1 MLLPSDVA
9 PQVRPSFV
17 EASVQRRAT
26 SSVAHHLLVN
36 YQRAHIAII
45 KAQFTTKRLRDG
57 MEVRAA
63 QPDLLCYMSST
74 DNGLSIGF
82 LVQLLRVCTFI
93 LPYATAGPPVWGCLL
108 QGVLAVAEACGMQ
121 NLLKAAGV
129 EYQVHGLHVAVTAQ
143 GNSAYCAT
151 QATRRCDSS
160 PPTAPCCCLQ
170 DLRKLRRLTSSG
182 TALLA
187 GLSSSGKVAIP
198 AHGCTTAQLLPVQQR
213 QSCVPADLMTLPP
226 VRNVRAVEPGCV
238 LEQSQSRWAGSLTV
252 DAQWLQK
259 HMRKLS
265 SHAFSLNFDVKE
277 VAAAITQGAAGC
289 ATSADHACWHITFWP
304 AVCVC
309 PLLSC
314 GCWMAAWTCRR
325 GGRGRGHFQQ
335 GRRRA
340 G

>member
-1 MLLPSDVA
+1 M
-9 PQVRPSFV
+9 
-17 EASVQRRAT
+17 QRRAT

-57 MEVRAA
+57 MEVRAVR
-63 QPDLLCYMSST
+63 PDVLCSMSSAES
-74 DNGLSIGF
+74 GLSIVCLCCSCTCAHSYCHVPQ
-82 LVQLLRVCTFI
+82 LVHLSGDVCCRVCSQWQRRAACRTCSRQ
-93 LPYATAGPPVWGCLL
+93 LALSTRCMACML
-108 QGVLAVAEACGMQ
+108 QS
-121 NLLKAAGV
+121 
-129 EYQVHGLHVAVTAQ
+129 TAQ

-151 QATRRCDSS
+151 QATRQCDSS

-213 QSCVPADLMTLPP
+213 QSCMPADLMTLPP
-226 VRNVRAVEPGCV
+226 VRIVRAVEPGCV
-238 LEQSQSRWAGSLTV
+238 LEQSQRRWAGSLTV

-289 ATSADHACWHITFWP
+289 CT
-304 AVCVC
+304 
-309 PLLSC
+309 
-314 GCWMAAWTCRR
+314 
-325 GGRGRGHFQQ
+325 
-335 GRRRA
+335 
-340 G
+340 